1 MNRTILPA
9 LTLLALGTIASLAFV
24 SCAKQTPAPAPMSEA
39 DQIAHGAYM
48 VQIAGCN
55 DCHTPGYFYGA
66 PDSTRLLS
74 GSELGWKGP
83 WGVSYA
89 RNLTPDP
96 QTGIG
101 AWTESDIVT
110 AIRTGKRPDGRM
122 LLPPM
127 PWPDFSHL
135 TDDDAIAIAKYL
147 KSIPPVQHQV
157 PDILAPTQ
165 VAKGSVIA
173 FPPPSAWDA
182 PRTVPPAGQG
192 QGTGQP

>member
-9 LTLLALGTIASLAFV
+9 LTLLALGMALV
-24 SCAKQTPAPAPMSEA
+24 SCARQTPTPAPMSEA
-39 DQIAHGAYM
+39 DQVARGRYLVKI
-48 VQIAGCN
+48 VGCA

-66 PDSTRLLS
+66 PDTTRSLS

-96 QTGIG
+96 QTGIS

-127 PWPDFSHL
+127 PWPDFSNL
-135 TDDDAIAIAKYL
+135 TDDDAMAIAKYL

-165 VAKGSVIA
+165 PLKGPA
-173 FPPPSAWDA
+173 FELPLPPPAWDA
-182 PRTVPPAGQG
+182 PRTAPAGQG